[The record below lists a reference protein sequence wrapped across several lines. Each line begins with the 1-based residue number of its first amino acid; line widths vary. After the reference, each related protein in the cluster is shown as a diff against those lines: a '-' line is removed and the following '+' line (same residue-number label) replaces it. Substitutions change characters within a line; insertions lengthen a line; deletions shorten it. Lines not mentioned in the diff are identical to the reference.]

1 MIVNDSL
8 MSISIIFGFLAGVIV
23 IVSFMADPCFRE
35 YIRVKNKY
43 LIKTNQ
49 IVENEETK
57 LSLITKTD
65 TDDKNMFNQCM
76 KISIL
81 YNKLSINFKY

>member
-1 MIVNDSL
+1 MIVNERYTRQ
-8 MSISIIFGFLAGVIV
+8 IIIFGYITSIIV
-23 IVSFMADPCFRE
+23 IISFIAQLLFRTD
-35 YIRVKNKY
+35 IRIKKKY

-65 TDDKNMFNQCM
+65 TDDKKHVQPMYEDFNT
-76 KISIL
+76 L
-81 YNKLSINFKY
+81 

>member
-65 TDDKNMFNQCM
+65 TDDKKHVQPMYEDFNT
-76 KISIL
+76 L
-81 YNKLSINFKY
+81 